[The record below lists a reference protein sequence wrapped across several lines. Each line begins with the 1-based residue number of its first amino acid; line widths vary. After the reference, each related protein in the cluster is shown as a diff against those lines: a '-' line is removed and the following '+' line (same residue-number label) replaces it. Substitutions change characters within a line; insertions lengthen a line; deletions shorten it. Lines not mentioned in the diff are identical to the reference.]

1 MRIRL
6 AAVLAG
12 ITLLANAAPVRA
24 DYVVLGDGQSSCVAF
39 LRASKGEQRI
49 RPVAAGPDEVY
60 SAAYLR
66 FVAWA
71 DGFLSGANARD
82 ATLRRVGVTSD
93 HPTRQSWLIAW
104 CRNHPEAPYVAAIT
118 ALRAELE
125 RR

>member
-6 AAVLAG
+6 AAVLAAM
-12 ITLLANAAPVRA
+12 TLLASVAQVRA
-24 DYVVLGDGQSSCVAF
+24 DYVVLGDGQSGCVAF
-39 LRASKGEQRI
+39 LRASDREQRI

-93 HPTRQSWLIAW
+93 HPSRQAWLITW
-104 CRNHPEAPYVAAIT
+104 CRGHPEAQYVAAIT